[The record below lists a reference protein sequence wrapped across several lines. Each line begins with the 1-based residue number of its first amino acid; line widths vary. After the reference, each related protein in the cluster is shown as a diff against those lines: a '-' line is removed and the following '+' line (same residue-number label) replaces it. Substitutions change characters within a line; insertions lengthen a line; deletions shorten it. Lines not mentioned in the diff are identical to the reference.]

1 MGRRDKKKGYIRPY
15 VHGSW
20 VPVEDD
26 LLLSNAFRDLQPT
39 AAILLLHLLRI
50 DKMLAWK
57 NGDNYAGQFNLTFSE
72 AETLGLARPTMMRGI
87 QELEKRGFVD
97 VVVRG
102 GLKSQRKTSSVY
114 RISEN
119 WRTWG
124 GLQTLKE
131 LKSLKEAGKTA

>member
-1 MGRRDKKKGYIRPY
+1 MPI
-15 VHGSW
+15 
-20 VPVEDD
+20 EDN
-26 LLLSNAFRDLQPT
+26 LLLSIAFRDLQPS

-57 NGDNYAGQFNLTFSE
+57 NGDAYAGQFNLTFSE
-72 AETLGLARPTMMRGI
+72 AETLGLARPTVMRAI
-87 QELEKRGFVD
+87 QDLEKRGFVD

-102 GLKSQRKTSSVY
+102 GLKSQRKSSSVY

-119 WRTWG
+119 WRTCG